1 MSKKEASKKK
11 QFVLFGLC
19 SVLAMAICMATLV
32 VTVKNIEGNGSG
44 AVNTIVNIES
54 KTKLTDEKLTD
65 YIFNLTN
72 EAIGNDYIKVNSF
85 TDVNVDEGSI
95 VVTDKDG
102 KTSDKDKNIFAYAKN
117 YFIPLADELYGADVT
132 GVFGENTGKK
142 PLVELTSVDNL
153 KGKFTVG
160 AVDEGGKSLLNED
173 GTVVDG
179 DFYFIEFEI
188 DGKSVTDETQK
199 ATFNVHDLTE
209 GINSISKK
217 IESGCEVSS
226 VDVTPDSF
234 FIKAK
239 VNRITDKIEYIE
251 IQRNYNI
258 KGDFS
263 FIEDLAVF
271 GEKQIQFTYSVNQ
284 RYEYFYAG
292 IDLLEEE
299 ITVNEKGEA
308 ALTVNA
314 QLEDYSDY
322 TVRFISSDENIATVD
337 EMGYVTGVKC
347 SDKPVT
353 ITVELEYL
361 GKTFIDQ
368 CTVYVN
374 DGENTE
380 EVAK

>member
-1 MSKKEASKKK
+1 MSKKKTSRAK
-11 QFVLFGLC
+11 QFVLFGVC
-19 SVLAMAICMATLV
+19 SILAMAVCMATLV
-32 VTVKNIEGNGSG
+32 ITVKNIEGNGSG
-44 AVNTIVNIES
+44 AVNTTVNIES
-54 KTKLTDEKLTD
+54 KTKLTDEKLTG
-65 YIFNLTN
+65 YIYNLTN
-72 EAIGNDYIKVNSF
+72 EAIGNDFIKVNSF
-85 TDVNVDEGSI
+85 TDVSVDDGSI
-95 VVTDKDG
+95 VVTDKNG
-102 KTSDKDKNIFAYAKN
+102 NVSDKDKNIFAYAKN
-117 YFIPLADELYGADVT
+117 YFVPLADELYGEDVT

-142 PLVELTSVDNL
+142 MLVDFTSAEAL
-153 KGKFTVG
+153 KSKFTVG
-160 AVDEGGKSLLNED
+160 AVDEKGKSLLNED

-199 ATFNVHDLTE
+199 ATFNVQDLTE
-209 GINSISKK
+209 GINAISKK
-217 IESGCEVSS
+217 IAIGCEVSS

-234 FIKAK
+234 FVKAK

-271 GEKQIQFTYSVNQ
+271 GEKQIQFTYSVTQ

-299 ITVNEKGEA
+299 ITVDEKGETV
-308 ALTVNA
+308 LTVSA

-322 TVRFISSDENIATVD
+322 TVRFISSDETIATVD
-337 EMGYVTGVKC
+337 EMGYVTGIKC

-353 ITVELEYL
+353 ITVELDYL
-361 GKTFIDQ
+361 GKTFTDR

>member
-1 MSKKEASKKK
+1 MSKKETSRAK
-11 QFVLFGLC
+11 QFVLFGVC
-19 SVLAMAICMATLV
+19 SILAMAVCMATLV
-32 VTVKNIEGNGSG
+32 ITVKNIEGNGSVESST
-44 AVNTIVNIES
+44 AVNTQS
-54 KTKLTDEKLTD
+54 KTALTDGNLAD
-65 YIFNLTN
+65 YIYTLTN
-72 EAIGNDYIKVNSF
+72 EALGNNFIKVNSF
-85 TDVNVDEGSI
+85 TDVSIDDASI
-95 VVTDKDG
+95 VITDKDG
-102 KTSDKDKNIFAYAKN
+102 NTKDKNIFAYAKN

-142 PLVELTSVDNL
+142 PLVELASADNF

-160 AVDEGGKSLLNED
+160 AVDENGKSLLNED

-199 ATFNVHDLTE
+199 ATFNVQDLTE

-217 IESGCEVSS
+217 IENGCEVSS

-284 RYEYFYAG
+284 KYEYFYAG
-292 IDLLEEE
+292 VDVVEEE

-322 TVRFISSDENIATVD
+322 TVCFISSDENIATVD

-361 GKTFIDQ
+361 GKTFIDR

>member
-234 FIKAK
+234 FIKSK

-337 EMGYVTGVKC
+337 EMGYVTGIKC